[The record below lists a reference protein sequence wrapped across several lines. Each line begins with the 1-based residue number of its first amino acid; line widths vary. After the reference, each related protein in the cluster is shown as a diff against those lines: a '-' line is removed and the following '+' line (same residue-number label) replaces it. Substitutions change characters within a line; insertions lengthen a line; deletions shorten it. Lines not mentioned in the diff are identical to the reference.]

1 MRAYADFSLAPQD
14 MYFGEAEKLVK
25 AVFSVA
31 RKLSPCIVFIDE
43 LDALFEARSGG
54 SKGGGDS
61 ARRQMLTEFMQEMDG
76 LSSAA
81 KNKDRG
87 LIVIGAT
94 NRSV

>member
-1 MRAYADFSLAPQD
+1 

-94 NRSV
+94 NRFV